1 MRSRATMAT
10 ARATMATARLSSGA
24 FASGSRGSRGG
35 KPRGG
40 GTADHLEMGK
50 NAKKTTRANAKSKR
64 GASKSFI
71 ILPADGGFAATEAGG
86 GGWTL
91 WQESEAG
98 SVLVGTRRARRRRQ
112 QMSDHWRKIMSLGGV
127 EGAAPEDVSRRL
139 DAALAALERE
149 REAIAKVLHELERS
163 NKGADVMA
171 AEVKRLKVQKL
182 RLKDDAARVRK
193 ATQFAAE
200 ARALGEGSFGRVFLG
215 RDVDGG
221 GDVAVKV
228 EDARRA
234 EDASVEGSRS
244 PSIDACQMAGVER
257 LMKRDPNE
265 KRSFDE
271 DPENPRDGDVVTP
284 LSLERAMLAR
294 VAKHAGPAGFPRV
307 HHFGRQRVFG
317 RESRVLVMDLL
328 GPSLEEMSWAVSAGG
343 PLSRL
348 TTLMIADQALARLAA
363 AHRAGVVHRDVK
375 PDNLLLGHPARG
387 VGANRALHLVD
398 FGLAALG
405 PSLHG
410 VDDASVDE
418 RGSEG
423 SSRTTSGDENSA
435 TTPRNLDEPRGATN
449 EETNEDVS
457 KIKETPVV
465 LGTPAFSAAAADAGR
480 PPTYAD
486 DLEAL
491 VFTVAYLRAGT
502 FPWCPPSLRG
512 DVAAVAARK
521 AGATAAD
528 LATRDADREWMGA
541 LLAHA
546 RATAFGAPFDLALC
560 RGIVRRAFAKAS
572 GGKRMRDTPFDWEQ
586 AGVTAAPAERKS

>member
-1 MRSRATMAT
+1 
-10 ARATMATARLSSGA
+10 
-24 FASGSRGSRGG
+24 
-35 KPRGG
+35 
-40 GTADHLEMGK
+40 
-50 NAKKTTRANAKSKR
+50 
-64 GASKSFI
+64 
-71 ILPADGGFAATEAGG
+71 
-86 GGWTL
+86 
-91 WQESEAG
+91 
-98 SVLVGTRRARRRRQ
+98 
-112 QMSDHWRKIMSLGGV
+112 
-127 EGAAPEDVSRRL
+127 
-139 DAALAALERE
+139 
-149 REAIAKVLHELERS
+149 
-163 NKGADVMA
+163 
-171 AEVKRLKVQKL
+171 
-182 RLKDDAARVRK
+182 
-193 ATQFAAE
+193 
-200 ARALGEGSFGRVFLG
+200 
-215 RDVDGG
+215 
-221 GDVAVKV
+221 
-228 EDARRA
+228 
-234 EDASVEGSRS
+234 
-244 PSIDACQMAGVER
+244 MAGVER
-257 LMKRDPNE
+257 LMKRNPTKNE
-265 KRSFDE
+265 KRSFEE
-271 DPENPRDGDVVTP
+271 DRGGDPRDGDVVTP

-363 AHRAGVVHRDVK
+363 VHRAGVVHRDVK

-423 SSRTTSGDENSA
+423 SSRRTSGDENSA
-435 TTPRNLDEPRGATN
+435 TAPTNLDEPRGAMTN
-449 EETNEDVS
+449 EETRHDDVS

-521 AGATAAD
+521 ADAAAAD

-546 RATAFGAPFDLALC
+546 RATEFGAPFDLALC

-586 AGVTAAPAERKS
+586 AGVTAAPAERKA

>member
-1 MRSRATMAT
+1 MAT
-10 ARATMATARLSSGA
+10 ARVTCAARLSSGA
-24 FASGSRGSRGG
+24 FASGSRGGRGG

-40 GTADHLEMGK
+40 GTRDERRGRQKRGDQRQAAD
-50 NAKKTTRANAKSKR
+50 RR

-71 ILPADGGFAATEAGG
+71 ILPADGAFASTEDGG

-127 EGAAPEDVSRRL
+127 EGAEPEDVSRRL

-149 REAIAKVLHELERS
+149 RENIAKYLHELERS

-171 AEVKRLKVQKL
+171 TEVKRLKIQKL

-193 ATQFAAE
+193 AMRFAAE
-200 ARALGEGSFGRVFLG
+200 ARELGEGSFGRVFLG
-215 RDVDGG
+215 RDAEGG

-228 EDARRA
+228 EDVRHAEAQGEGSIDECQMESMARA
-234 EDASVEGSRS
+234 DASFDDLRIHEN
-244 PSIDACQMAGVER
+244 AGI
-257 LMKRDPNE
+257 
-265 KRSFDE
+265 
-271 DPENPRDGDVVTP
+271 VTP
-284 LSLERAMLAR
+284 LRLEREMLAR
-294 VAKHAGPAGFPRV
+294 VARRSGPAGFPRV

-343 PLSRL
+343 PLSAA

-363 AHRAGVVHRDVK
+363 CHRAGVVHRDVK

-387 VGANRALHLVD
+387 AGANRALHLVD

-405 PSLHG
+405 PSAA
-410 VDDASVDE
+410 DDAAS
-418 RGSEG
+418 SELYNADD
-423 SSRTTSGDENSA
+423 TSG
-435 TTPRNLDEPRGATN
+435 TN
-449 EETNEDVS
+449 ETRMTTNRPETVAGA
-457 KIKETPVV
+457 
-465 LGTPAFSAAAADAGR
+465 GTPAFSAAAADAGR

-502 FPWCPPSLRG
+502 FSWCPMSLRG
-512 DVAAVAARK
+512 DVKAVAKYK
-521 AGATAAD
+521 ADAAAKD
-528 LATRDADREWMGA
+528 LATNEADRKWMGA
-541 LLAHA
+541 LLTHA
-546 RATAFGAPFDLALC
+546 RATKFGATFDLALC
-560 RGIVRRAFAKAS
+560 RGIVRRAFAQIS

-586 AGVTAAPAERKS
+586 AGVTAVPAERK

>member
-1 MRSRATMAT
+1 V
-10 ARATMATARLSSGA
+10 
-24 FASGSRGSRGG
+24 
-35 KPRGG
+35 
-40 GTADHLEMGK
+40 H
-50 NAKKTTRANAKSKR
+50 
-64 GASKSFI
+64 
-71 ILPADGGFAATEAGG
+71 
-86 GGWTL
+86 
-91 WQESEAG
+91 
-98 SVLVGTRRARRRRQ
+98 
-112 QMSDHWRKIMSLGGV
+112 
-127 EGAAPEDVSRRL
+127 
-139 DAALAALERE
+139 
-149 REAIAKVLHELERS
+149 
-163 NKGADVMA
+163 
-171 AEVKRLKVQKL
+171 
-182 RLKDDAARVRK
+182 
-193 ATQFAAE
+193 
-200 ARALGEGSFGRVFLG
+200 
-215 RDVDGG
+215 
-221 GDVAVKV
+221 
-228 EDARRA
+228 RA
-234 EDASVEGSRS
+234 ENAIENAIDECQMK
-244 PSIDACQMAGVER
+244 SID
-257 LMKRDPNE
+257 
-265 KRSFDE
+265 SFD
-271 DPENPRDGDVVTP
+271 DDDSLWENEVVTP
-284 LSLERAMLAR
+284 LRLEREMLAR
-294 VAKHAGPAGFPRV
+294 VAKHSGPAGFPRV

-363 AHRAGVVHRDVK
+363 VHRAGVVHRDVK

-423 SSRTTSGDENSA
+423 SLRRTSGDENSA
-435 TTPRNLDEPRGATN
+435 TTPTNLDEPRGVMTN
-449 EETNEDVS
+449 EETEKDVS

-512 DVAAVAARK
+512 DVAAVAAHK
-521 AGATAAD
+521 ADAAAAD

-546 RATAFGAPFDLALC
+546 RATEFGAPFDLALC

-586 AGVTAAPAERKS
+586 AGVTAAPAERKA

>member
-1 MRSRATMAT
+1 MAT
-10 ARATMATARLSSGA
+10 ARAACVARLSSGA

-40 GTADHLEMGK
+40 GSADDLE
-50 NAKKTTRANAKSKR
+50 NPLSKKTTRARSKR

-71 ILPADGGFAATEAGG
+71 ILPADGGFAGTEDGG

-127 EGAAPEDVSRRL
+127 EGAEPEDVSRRL
-139 DAALAALERE
+139 EAALAALERE
-149 REAIAKVLHELERS
+149 REDIAKVLHELERS

-171 AEVKRLKVQKL
+171 TEVKRLKIQKL

-193 ATQFAAE
+193 AMRFAAE
-200 ARALGEGSFGRVFLG
+200 ARELGEGSFGRVFLG
-215 RDVDGG
+215 RDADGG
-221 GDVAVKV
+221 EDVAVKV
-228 EDARRA
+228 EDVHRA
-234 EDASVEGSRS
+234 ETAIENA
-244 PSIDACQMAGVER
+244 IDECQMASI
-257 LMKRDPNE
+257 D
-265 KRSFDE
+265 SFD
-271 DPENPRDGDVVTP
+271 DDDSFDDVVTP
-284 LSLERAMLAR
+284 LRLEREMLCR
-294 VAKHAGPAGFPRV
+294 VARHSGPAGFPRV

-343 PLSRL
+343 PLSAT

-363 AHRAGVVHRDVK
+363 CHRAGVVHRDVK

-405 PSLHG
+405 PS
-410 VDDASVDE
+410 VDDESRAEEAEEAFAKSDAD
-418 RGSEG
+418 SEKA
-423 SSRTTSGDENSA
+423 DA
-435 TTPRNLDEPRGATN
+435 W
-449 EETNEDVS
+449 
-457 KIKETPVV
+457 KKEKTKTGPVV
-465 LGTPAFSAAAADAGR
+465 SGTPAFSAAAADAGR

-502 FPWCPPSLRG
+502 FPWCPPALRR
-512 DVAAVAARK
+512 DVEAVAAHK
-521 AGATAAD
+521 ADAAATDLAAD
-528 LATRDADREWMGA
+528 EADQEWMGA

-546 RATAFGAPFDLALC
+546 RATPFGAPFDLAFC
-560 RGIVRRAFAKAS
+560 RGIVRRAFAEAS
-572 GGKRMRDTPFDWEQ
+572 GGERMRDTPFDWEQ
-586 AGVTAAPAERKS
+586 AGVMAVPAERK

>member
-1 MRSRATMAT
+1 
-10 ARATMATARLSSGA
+10 
-24 FASGSRGSRGG
+24 
-35 KPRGG
+35 
-40 GTADHLEMGK
+40 
-50 NAKKTTRANAKSKR
+50 
-64 GASKSFI
+64 
-71 ILPADGGFAATEAGG
+71 
-86 GGWTL
+86 
-91 WQESEAG
+91 
-98 SVLVGTRRARRRRQ
+98 
-112 QMSDHWRKIMSLGGV
+112 
-127 EGAAPEDVSRRL
+127 
-139 DAALAALERE
+139 
-149 REAIAKVLHELERS
+149 
-163 NKGADVMA
+163 
-171 AEVKRLKVQKL
+171 
-182 RLKDDAARVRK
+182 
-193 ATQFAAE
+193 
-200 ARALGEGSFGRVFLG
+200 
-215 RDVDGG
+215 
-221 GDVAVKV
+221 
-228 EDARRA
+228 
-234 EDASVEGSRS
+234 
-244 PSIDACQMAGVER
+244 
-257 LMKRDPNE
+257 MKRDPNE
-265 KRSFDE
+265 KRSFEE

-363 AHRAGVVHRDVK
+363 VHRAGVVHRDVK

-423 SSRTTSGDENSA
+423 SSRKTSGDENSA
-435 TTPRNLDEPRGATN
+435 TTPRNLDEPLGVTN

-546 RATAFGAPFDLALC
+546 RADG
-560 RGIVRRAFAKAS
+560 VRRAVRPGAVPRDRAPRVRESLGREAHAGHPVRLGTGGGHGRARGEEVISAAS
-572 GGKRMRDTPFDWEQ
+572 DGDAFSFLLFHH
-586 AGVTAAPAERKS
+586 AAVAAAPSFFCFSWRLPKAESTRGPRLGGASCVRVPRPSRCRPSFVLSPGREPWGGGTSRTRRWRRTTL

>member
-1 MRSRATMAT
+1 MAT
-10 ARATMATARLSSGA
+10 ARTTMATARLSSGA

-40 GTADHLEMGK
+40 GTADHLEMAK
-50 NAKKTTRANAKSKR
+50 NAKNTTRANAKSKR

-193 ATQFAAE
+193 ATRFAAE

-215 RDVDGG
+215 RDADGG

-228 EDARRA
+228 EDARAA
-234 EDASVEGSRS
+234 EDASVEGF

-257 LMKRDPNE
+257 LMNEAHPNE
-265 KRSFDE
+265 KRSFEE
-271 DPENPRDGDVVTP
+271 DPAGGDPRDGDVVTP

-363 AHRAGVVHRDVK
+363 VHRAGVVHRDVK

-423 SSRTTSGDENSA
+423 SSRRTSGDENSA
-435 TTPRNLDEPRGATN
+435 TAPTNLDEPRGATTN
-449 EETNEDVS
+449 EETEKDVS

-521 AGATAAD
+521 ADAAAAD

-546 RATAFGAPFDLALC
+546 RATEFGAPFDLALC

-586 AGVTAAPAERKS
+586 AGVTAAPAERKAY

>member
-1 MRSRATMAT
+1 MAT
-10 ARATMATARLSSGA
+10 ARVTCAARLSSGA
-24 FASGSRGSRGG
+24 FASGSRGGRGG

-40 GTADHLEMGK
+40 GTRDERRGRQKRGDQRQAAD
-50 NAKKTTRANAKSKR
+50 RR

-215 RDVDGG
+215 RDADGG

-228 EDARRA
+228 EDARAA
-234 EDASVEGSRS
+234 EDASLEGF

-257 LMKRDPNE
+257 LMKRDPTKNE
-265 KRSFDE
+265 KRSFEE
-271 DPENPRDGDVVTP
+271 DRGGDPRDGDVVTP

-363 AHRAGVVHRDVK
+363 VHRAGVVHRDVK

-423 SSRTTSGDENSA
+423 SSRRTSGDENSA
-435 TTPRNLDEPRGATN
+435 TAPTNLDEPRGAMTN
-449 EETNEDVS
+449 EETRDDVS

>member
-1 MRSRATMAT
+1 MAT

-40 GTADHLEMGK
+40 GTADHLEMAK
-50 NAKKTTRANAKSKR
+50 NAKNTTRANAKSKR

-193 ATQFAAE
+193 ATRFAAE

-215 RDVDGG
+215 RDADGG

-228 EDARRA
+228 EDARAA
-234 EDASVEGSRS
+234 EDASLEGF

-257 LMKRDPNE
+257 LMKRDPTKNE
-265 KRSFDE
+265 KRSFEE
-271 DPENPRDGDVVTP
+271 DRGGDPRDGDVVTP

-363 AHRAGVVHRDVK
+363 CHRAGVVHRDVK

-423 SSRTTSGDENSA
+423 SSRRTSGDENSA
-435 TTPRNLDEPRGATN
+435 TAPTNLDEPRGAMTN
-449 EETNEDVS
+449 EETRDDVS

-521 AGATAAD
+521 ADAAAAD

-546 RATAFGAPFDLALC
+546 RATEFGAPFDLALC

>member
-1 MRSRATMAT
+1 MAT
-10 ARATMATARLSSGA
+10 ARTTMAMARLSSGA

-40 GTADHLEMGK
+40 GTADHLEMAK
-50 NAKKTTRANAKSKR
+50 NAKNTTRANAKSKR

-149 REAIAKVLHELERS
+149 REAIAKDLHELERS

-193 ATQFAAE
+193 ATRFAAE

-215 RDVDGG
+215 RDADGG

-228 EDARRA
+228 EDARAA
-234 EDASVEGSRS
+234 ENASVEVF

-257 LMKRDPNE
+257 LMKRNPNE
-265 KRSFDE
+265 KRSFEE
-271 DPENPRDGDVVTP
+271 DRGGDPRDGDVVTP

-363 AHRAGVVHRDVK
+363 VHRAGVVHRDVK

-423 SSRTTSGDENSA
+423 SLRRTSGDENSA
-435 TTPRNLDEPRGATN
+435 TTPTNLDEPRGVMTN
-449 EETNEDVS
+449 EETEKDVS

-512 DVAAVAARK
+512 DVAAVAAHK
-521 AGATAAD
+521 ADAAAAD

-546 RATAFGAPFDLALC
+546 RATEFGAPFDLALC

-586 AGVTAAPAERKS
+586 AGVTAAPAERKA